1 MVVNIILVINMTE
14 KRYVNIAEDDSEIYQ
29 DNQTGEVLATYIT
42 LDELLFDIIN
52 EAIEKGD

>member
-1 MVVNIILVINMTE
+1 MTE